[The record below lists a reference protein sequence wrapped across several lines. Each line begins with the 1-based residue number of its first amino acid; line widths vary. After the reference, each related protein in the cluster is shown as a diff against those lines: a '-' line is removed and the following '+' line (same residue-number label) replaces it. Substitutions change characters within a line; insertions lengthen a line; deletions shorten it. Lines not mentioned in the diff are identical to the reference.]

1 MSERYGIEDL
11 LYLMN
16 RLRDPEKG
24 CPWDIKQTFDSI
36 LPHTLEEAYEVA
48 DAIEKKDYEHLKD
61 ELGDLLFQVI
71 FYAQMGKESA
81 YFDFSDIVSN
91 LVTKLVRRHPHV
103 FPDGTL
109 VSELA
114 DGETISEAEIKQ
126 NWERIKAEERALKA
140 KKEALIALE
149 KKRKEAPFTSVL
161 DDIPANLPSLA
172 RAEKLQKRAA
182 HYAFDWPSVEPVFD
196 KIQEELKEL
205 KDVLAHPES
214 DAIMQQQHLIDE
226 MGDVLFCCVNLAR
239 VIKVNS
245 DTALRST
252 NQKFINRFQYIEK
265 SLLQQ
270 GKVLGD
276 VPLDELDALWD
287 EAKGSFQKPL
297 TRSLS

>member
-1 MSERYGIEDL
+1 MSNKYNLEDL
-11 LYLMN
+11 LYLMS
-16 RLRDPEKG
+16 RLRDPDNG

-48 DAIEKKDYEHLKD
+48 DAIEKKDYDHLKD

-71 FYAQMGKESA
+71 FYAQMGKEA
-81 YFDFSDIVSN
+81 EHFEFSDIVSN
-91 LVTKLVRRHPHV
+91 LVSKLVRRHPHV

-109 VSELA
+109 ESKLA
-114 DGETISEAEIKQ
+114 DGKVISEAEIKQ

-140 KKEALIALE
+140 KKDALIALANA
-149 KKRKEAPFTSVL
+149 KKSESFTSVL
-161 DDIPANLPSLA
+161 DDIPTNLPPLA

-182 HYAFDWPSVEPVFD
+182 HYAFDWPSIEPVFD
-196 KIQEELKEL
+196 KIQEELDEL
-205 KDVLAHPES
+205 KEALAHPES
-214 DAIMQQQHLIDE
+214 DAPMQQKHIIDE

-252 NQKFINRFQYIEK
+252 NQKFVNRFQYIEK
-265 SLLQQ
+265 ALHQQ

-276 VPLDELDALWD
+276 VPLDELDKLWD
-287 EAKGSFQKPL
+287 EAKGSFQTPL
-297 TRSLS
+297 KRSL

>member
-1 MSERYGIEDL
+1 MRKDYNIDDL

-24 CPWDIKQTFDSI
+24 CPWDTKQTFDSI
-36 LPHTLEEAYEVA
+36 VPHTLEEAYEVA
-48 DAIEKKDYEHLKD
+48 DAIEKKDFDHLKD

-71 FYAQMGKESA
+71 FYAQLGKEDA
-81 YFDFSDIVSN
+81 HFDFADIVSN
-91 LVTKLVRRHPHV
+91 LVSKLVRRHPHV

-109 VSELA
+109 ESELA

-149 KKRKEAPFTSVL
+149 TAQKADAFVSVL
-161 DDIPANLPSLA
+161 DDIPTNLPPLA

-182 HYAFDWPSVEPVFD
+182 HYAFDWPSIEPVFD
-196 KIQEELKEL
+196 KIQEELDEL
-205 KDVLAHPES
+205 KEALSHPEV
-214 DAIMQQQHLIDE
+214 DTPIQQQQVVGEL
-226 MGDVLFCCVNLAR
+226 GDVLFCCVNLAR
-239 VIKVNS
+239 VLKINS
-245 DTALRST
+245 DIALRST
-252 NQKFINRFQYIEK
+252 NQKFVNRFQYIEK
-265 SLLQQ
+265 ALHQQ

-287 EAKGSFQKPL
+287 EAKGSFQKTL
-297 TRSLS
+297 KRS